1 MCISDMTYHAILTWT
16 AATFLTMAEGLPVN
30 DGFGQFFMAPSKLS
44 QVFPM
49 EPYPNYFSQIV
60 DQPPQVNSQNVM
72 WMILV
77 LAMEGSADIRKMMPF
92 LMMMMASDGNTS
104 TVLPVLMM
112 MQKLR
117 LLSNLELPSIKTDV
131 PETTSAD
138 AEPSCTC
145 GVKKRLPR
153 STPKIV
159 GGKPVNPVSYSN
171 LTLHLACL

>member
-1 MCISDMTYHAILTWT
+1 MSYHVILTWT

-30 DGFGQFFMAPSKLS
+30 DGFGQFFMAPSELS
-44 QVFPM
+44 QVFPMM

-60 DQPPQVNSQNVM
+60 DQSPQVNSQNVM

-92 LMMMMASDGNTS
+92 LMMMMASDGNMS

-138 AEPSCTC
+138 ADPSCTC

-171 LTLHLACL
+171 GT

>member
-1 MCISDMTYHAILTWT
+1 MYISDMTYHVIFTWT
-16 AATFLTMAEGLPVN
+16 AATFLTMAEGRLPVN
-30 DGFGQFFMAPSKLS
+30 DGFGQFFMAPSEFS

-60 DQPPQVNSQNVM
+60 DQSPQVNSHNVM

-77 LAMEGSADIRKMMPF
+77 MAMEGSADIRKMMPF
-92 LMMMMASDGNTS
+92 LMMMMASDGNMS

-112 MQKLR
+112 MQRLR

-131 PETTSAD
+131 PEANSAD

-159 GGKPVNPVSYSN
+159 GGKPVNPVSYAN
-171 LTLHLACL
+171 FT